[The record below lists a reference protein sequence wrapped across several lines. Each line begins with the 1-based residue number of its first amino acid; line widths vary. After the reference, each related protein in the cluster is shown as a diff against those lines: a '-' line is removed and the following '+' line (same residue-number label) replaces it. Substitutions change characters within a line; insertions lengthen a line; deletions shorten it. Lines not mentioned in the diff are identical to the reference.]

1 MCWFAGRFIGKA
13 IRDNELIEMHFSKCL
28 YKMMIGD
35 GLIFDD
41 LQDLDSEI
49 HNSCKKTLEADVTYW
64 GLDFS
69 EFGDHDTEVTNE
81 NK

>member
-1 MCWFAGRFIGKA
+1 
-13 IRDNELIEMHFSKCL
+13 
-28 YKMMIGD
+28 MIGD

-49 HNSCKKTLEADVTYW
+49 HNSCKKTLQADVTYW